1 MHWATQNRPKDRIWS
16 IFFLSIGASVYAI
29 THSALTFSRMVSLN
43 VAINTKDNA
52 GIRGKQLYDGIIKL
66 KKKFDVIGDVRGGQ
80 GLMAAIEVVSDQ
92 KKKTAINMDEMKKL
106 HQKTYEAGAMVRL
119 GLNNILMS
127 PPLVISEAEIDQIL
141 DALDYGF
148 SSI

>member
-1 MHWATQNRPKDRIWS
+1 MRKLNFDLIIP
-16 IFFLSIGASVYAI
+16 IFNEGY
-29 THSALTFSRMVSLN
+29 T
-43 VAINTKDNA
+43 
-52 GIRGKQLYDGIIKL
+52 IIKL
-66 KKKFDVIGDVRGGQ
+66 LKIIKKDLKKKKFNIIGDVRGGQ

-92 KKKTAINMDEMKKL
+92 KKKTAMSMNEMKKL
-106 HQKTYEAGAMVRL
+106 HQSTYEAGAMVRL

-148 SSI
+148 SSM